1 MQLCYKK
8 TGMRA
13 RPDRSPT
20 LEDLC
25 RSTQSMV
32 QTSSTAFNRIGAEAL
47 TRLQGVE
54 SLPLANLKDP
64 RFSLRASF

>member
-1 MQLCYKK
+1 M
-8 TGMRA
+8 
-13 RPDRSPT
+13 
-20 LEDLC
+20 C

-32 QTSSTAFNRIGAEAL
+32 QTSSTAFNRVGAEAL